1 MFRRSF
7 IRLAAVGNGT
17 PEVTPWSVTVEDTS
31 APMKYDKVA
40 KQFGSEPI
48 ENIIKRYESVVGEG
62 KLHRFIKRDVA
73 FTHRGF
79 NDILDEVEKGRKFY
93 LYTGRGPSNA
103 SMHLGHAIPFL
114 LTKQLQDTFD
124 VPLVVQMTDD
134 EKFLF
139 RDLDLDKLHDM
150 TRENIKDIMA
160 FGFDMKKTFI
170 FNNLSYMDKLYRN
183 TLRIQRQLTFNKV
196 SATFGFD
203 GLCNIG
209 RIAFPAI
216 QAAPCISSSF
226 PIVLPVK
233 SKLKCLIPCAID
245 QDPFFLLTR
254 DVCPKLKSP
263 KPSLLM
269 TKFLPPLSGV
279 GGKMSSSAG
288 EGTQILLTD
297 SRKEVAKKMKRA
309 FSGGAATLEDFR
321 RNGGNPD
328 VDVAFQYLRHFL
340 EDDEELATLEKEY
353 RSGNEKFHSGVM
365 KARAAEVISDFLD
378 QHQEKRSKI
387 TDSDVDEIMKE
398 RSIWFP

>member
-1 MFRRSF
+1 MLRRTV
-7 IRLAAVGNGT
+7 RLLTDGA
-17 PEVTPWSVTVEDTS
+17 PSVTPWSVTVEDTS

-40 KQFGSEPI
+40 KQFGSEPMTGDI
-48 ENIIKRYESVVGEG
+48 LERYEKIMGTGS
-62 KLHRFIKRDVA
+62 LHRFIKRDIA
-73 FTHRGF
+73 FTHRGLG
-79 NDILDEVEKGRKFY
+79 DILDEVEKGRKFY
-93 LYTGRGPSNA
+93 MYTGRGPSNA

-114 LTKQLQDTFD
+114 LTKQLQDAFN
-124 VPLVVQMTDD
+124 VPLVIQLTDD

-139 RDLDLDKLHDM
+139 RDLDLESLQSM

-160 FGFDMKKTFI
+160 FGFDPKKTFI
-170 FNNLSYMDKLYRN
+170 FNNLSYMHRLYQN

-203 GLCNIG
+203 GSCNIG
-209 RIAFPAI
+209 RISFPAI

-226 PIVLPVK
+226 PNVLPVK

-288 EGTQILLTD
+288 EASQILLTD
-297 SRKEVAKKMKRA
+297 SRQQVSKKMKRA
-309 FSGGAATLEDFR
+309 FSGGAATLEEYR
-321 RNGGNPD
+321 KTGGNPD
-328 VDVAFQYLRHFL
+328 IDVAFQYLRHFL
-340 EDDEELATLEKEY
+340 PDDAELDRLEEGY
-353 RSGNEKFHSGVM
+353 RTGDVNYHSGIM
-365 KARAAEVISDFLD
+365 KSRAAEVISDFLD
-378 QHQEKRSKI
+378 EHQQRRQAI
-387 TDSDVDEIMKE
+387 TDADVDDIMRE
-398 RSIWFP
+398 RSIWVP